1 MQDLDPHVLHTFAPL
16 FFRAHPLRVIL
27 PKRPRFLRKDQGC
40 SAKKQ
45 TPHRSRL
52 RIKFNCCKC
61 SLLKGTFWGLFS
73 LYKNCFSMS
82 SRFIFHT
89 FLVQI
94 CRAKKSKLIFL
105 QFQELQS
112 IAALSY
118 STLFSFCVSSFF
130 FVFVTDDEFLLIPD
144 RSNRVSSEALPEV
157 S

>member
-73 LYKNCFSMS
+73 LYKNCFFDVIKIHFPHIFGANL
-82 SRFIFHT
+82 SREKIEINFPS
-89 FLVQI
+89 
-94 CRAKKSKLIFL
+94 KSRIAVNCCTKLL
-105 QFQELQS
+105 
-112 IAALSY
+112 Y
-118 STLFSFCVSSFF
+118 TFF
-130 FVFVTDDEFLLIPD
+130 FLCFFFFLRFRD
-144 RSNRVSSEALPEV
+144 R
-157 S
+157 